1 MPKAT
6 SSSSTGSRPVL
17 RRNQACRSC
26 RKRKLKCDAARPHC
40 GTCVKY
46 WQSLISVPA
55 PVGYAHP
62 AEPQCVYDPVDGLA
76 LSPDTDPI
84 EKIRLLEE
92 EVSKLKIQLQEQN
105 IPARS
110 PGPSM
115 SRRNSYGLC
124 RPGSTATLSRSDSQT
139 SVPGSKLYAC
149 NPGDALGLNH
159 LNFQD
164 GVGLNMQ
171 WTTITDTHSELIHTG
186 WNTDLPEP
194 HILDHYIETFF
205 RCDPCGPRILHRP
218 SFLAT
223 ICLHPRDPAF
233 PHSAIL
239 HAICACASRWSSRN
253 VAIQPDG
260 SRKDEFAEYHASKT
274 RKYIDRTMATGEDIF
289 QVVQACIILSWYF
302 YQEGRWVE
310 AWVFAGFQTRVAIPL
325 RLNYPGTFCTYGDST
340 AGYLPPPRDF
350 RDLETRRRTWW
361 MSIVFDRIVAAGGWT
376 HSISEK
382 DIGTEL
388 PLRGEDFD
396 AEHLIPNNP
405 QDMSTEDFFTTHL
418 PKYTDSFL
426 LFIKAVMM
434 FGRVTDLNV
443 RSKLRASTP
452 PQKHQNP
459 FALPGFKEL
468 DSLVHKDFL
477 ENLPHSHRFNIGV
490 TDMLANGP
498 SVDTDLYMVHVIPYA
513 ASITLHNPYLDL
525 NDVRRLSTSRCIE
538 AAQAILSAYYMLSA
552 TSLDTSRLHPFI
564 TICWYLAAAVQV
576 QVCKHF
582 IEMGDRVR
590 EAQVWGEI
598 NVLRLVCL
606 WSLHHRTDSFRR
618 EAMLNYGTRS
628 PIGTRQEGLL
638 RGLMKEVVRLSNQ
651 KQPLEVGL
659 PLYPFSHSTVF
670 ADPRLPYCDAPVAPL
685 PNPSVPEH
693 CEARFQEGTA
703 GGELAGQPPI
713 PPVFSG
719 TSMIVGNL
727 QGDAPPR
734 SGDIL
739 TWDGESGR

>member
-6 SSSSTGSRPVL
+6 SSTSSGARPAL

-55 PVGYAHP
+55 PVGYTHP
-62 AEPQCVYDPVDGLA
+62 AEPQCVYDPVDGLT
-76 LSPDTDPI
+76 LSPDTDPL

-92 EVSKLKIQLQEQN
+92 EVSKLKIQLHEQN
-105 IPARS
+105 VPARS

-115 SRRNSYGLC
+115 SRRHSYGLC
-124 RPGSTATLSRSDSQT
+124 RPGSTPTSLGSDSQIP
-139 SVPGSKLYAC
+139 VPGSKLPAY
-149 NPGDALGLNH
+149 NPGDSLGLNH
-159 LNFQD
+159 LNFRQD
-164 GVGLNMQ
+164 NLGINIQCAAV
-171 WTTITDTHSELIHTG
+171 TDVHAELIHTG

-194 HILDHYIETFF
+194 RVLDHYIETFF

-218 SFLAT
+218 SFLAA
-223 ICLHPRDPAF
+223 IRLHPRDPAF

-239 HAICACASRWSSRN
+239 HAICACASRWSSRS
-253 VAIQPDG
+253 VAMQPDG
-260 SRKDEFAEYHASKT
+260 SGKDEFAEFHASKT

-310 AWVFAGFQTRVAIPL
+310 AWVFAGFQTRVSIPL
-325 RLNYPGTFCTYGDST
+325 RLNYPGTFCTHGHALT
-340 AGYLPPPRDF
+340 AGYLPPPKDF

-376 HSISEK
+376 HSIDER

-405 QDMSTEDFFTTHL
+405 QNMSTEDFFTTHF

-434 FGRVTDLNV
+434 FGRVTDYNV
-443 RSKLRASTP
+443 RTKLRTSTP
-452 PQKHQNP
+452 LKKYQDP

-490 TDMLANGP
+490 TDMSANGS
-498 SVDTDLYMVHVIPYA
+498 SVDTDLYMAHVVPYA

-525 NDVRRLSTSRCIE
+525 NDVHHPSTSRCIE
-538 AAQAILSAYYMLSA
+538 AAQAISSAYYMLSA
-552 TSLDTSRLHPFI
+552 TSLDTTRLHPFI

-598 NVLRLVCL
+598 NVLR
-606 WSLHHRTDSFRR
+606 
-618 EAMLNYGTRS
+618 EAMLNYGARS

-638 RGLMKEVVRLSNQ
+638 RGLMKEVVQLSSQN
-651 KQPLEVGL
+651 QPLEVGL

-670 ADPRLPYCDAPVAPL
+670 ANPNVPYCDGPVAPL

-693 CEARFQEGTA
+693 YEARFEESTVGV
-703 GGELAGQPPI
+703 ELAGQPQSPALYA
-713 PPVFSG
+713 G
-719 TSMIVGNL
+719 ASMIADHL
-727 QGDAPPR
+727 QGDVPLH
-734 SGDIL
+734 SGDFL
-739 TWDGESGR
+739 TWDSSSSR

>member
-6 SSSSTGSRPVL
+6 SGSSSGARSAL

-40 GTCVKY
+40 GTCVKC

-62 AEPQCVYDPVDGLA
+62 AEPQCVYDPVDGLT
-76 LSPDTDPI
+76 LSPETDPI

-105 IPARS
+105 IPAHS
-110 PGPSM
+110 PGPLM
-115 SRRNSYGLC
+115 SRRHSYGLC
-124 RPGSTATLSRSDSQT
+124 TPGSTATSSGSDSQLP
-139 SVPGSKLYAC
+139 VPGSKLSASSTGYA
-149 NPGDALGLNH
+149 LSLNH
-159 LNFQD
+159 LNFRQ
-164 GVGLNMQ
+164 GGFGINMQ
-171 WTTITDTHSELIHTG
+171 YTAVNDVHSELIHTG

-194 HILDHYIETFF
+194 HVLDHYIETFF

-218 SFLAT
+218 SFLPAM
-223 ICLHPRDPAF
+223 CLHPRDPAF

-253 VAIQPDG
+253 VAMQPDG
-260 SRKDEFAEYHASKT
+260 SRKDEFAEYHATKT

-325 RLNYPGTFCTYGDST
+325 RLNYPGTFCAHGGALT

-350 RDLETRRRTWW
+350 RDLEIRRRTWW
-361 MSIVFDRIVAAGGWT
+361 MSIVFDRIVAAGGWA
-376 HSISEK
+376 HSIDER

-405 QDMSTEDFFTTHL
+405 QDMCTEDFFTTHL

-426 LFIKAVMM
+426 LFIKAIMM
-434 FGRVTDLNV
+434 FGRVTDYNV
-443 RSKLRASTP
+443 RSKLRNSTP
-452 PQKHQNP
+452 PKKHQDP
-459 FALPGFKEL
+459 FASPGFKEL
-468 DSLVHKDFL
+468 DSLVHRKFL

-490 TDMLANGP
+490 TDVAANGP
-498 SVDTDLYMVHVIPYA
+498 LVDTDLYMVHVIPYA
-513 ASITLHNPYLDL
+513 ASITLHNSYLDL

-552 TSLDTSRLHPFI
+552 TSLDTTRLHPFI
-564 TICWYLAAAVQV
+564 TICWYLAAVVQV
-576 QVCKHF
+576 QVCKQS
-582 IEMGDRVR
+582 IEMGDQVR
-590 EAQVWGEI
+590 EAQVWREI
-598 NVLRLVCL
+598 NVLRL
-606 WSLHHRTDSFRR
+606 
-618 EAMLNYGTRS
+618 AMLNYGSRS

-638 RGLMKEVVRLSNQ
+638 RGLMKEVVRLSSQ

-670 ADPRLPYCDAPVAPL
+670 ADPTLPRCDAPVAPL

-693 CEARFQEGTA
+693 YEATFYGSAVGVEPADQ
-703 GGELAGQPPI
+703 LLLPS
-713 PPVFSG
+713 VYVG
-719 TSMIVGNL
+719 TSTIAGNL
-727 QGDAPPR
+727 QADDPLQ
-734 SGDIL
+734 SGDFL
-739 TWDGESGR
+739 AWDKNSSR

>member
-6 SSSSTGSRPVL
+6 SASGSGARSAL

-40 GTCVKY
+40 GTCVKH

-62 AEPQCVYDPVDGLA
+62 VEPQCVYDPVDGLT
-76 LSPDTDPI
+76 LSPETDPI

-92 EVSKLKIQLQEQN
+92 EVSKLRIQLQEQN
-105 IPARS
+105 IPAHS

-115 SRRNSYGLC
+115 SRRHSYGLC
-124 RPGSTATLSRSDSQT
+124 RPGSTATSPGSDSQMP
-139 SVPGSKLYAC
+139 VPGSKLFAY
-149 NPGDALGLNH
+149 NPGDVSGLHH
-159 LNFQD
+159 LNFRQD
-164 GVGLNMQ
+164 GLAMNMQ
-171 WTTITDTHSELIHTG
+171 CTAVADVHSELIHTG

-194 HILDHYIETFF
+194 HVLDHYIETFF

-218 SFLAT
+218 SFFAAM
-223 ICLHPRDPAF
+223 CLHPRDPAF

-239 HAICACASRWSSRN
+239 HAICASASRWSSRN
-253 VAIQPDG
+253 VAMQPDG

-274 RKYIDRTMATGEDIF
+274 RKYIDRTMATGADIF

-325 RLNYPGTFCTYGDST
+325 RLNYPGTFCAHGGALT

-376 HSISEK
+376 HSIDER

-405 QDMSTEDFFTTHL
+405 QDMSTEDFFITHL

-426 LFIKAVMM
+426 LFIKAIMM
-434 FGRVTDLNV
+434 FGRVTDYNV
-443 RSKLRASTP
+443 RSKLRTSTLP
-452 PQKHQNP
+452 KKYQDP

-468 DSLVHKDFL
+468 DSLVHRSFL

-490 TDMLANGP
+490 TDVLANGP
-498 SVDTDLYMVHVIPYA
+498 LVDTDLYMVHVIPYA
-513 ASITLHNPYLDL
+513 ASITLHNLYLDL
-525 NDVRRLSTSRCIE
+525 NDVHRLSTTRCIE

-552 TSLDTSRLHPFI
+552 TSLDTTRLHPFI
-564 TICWYLAAAVQV
+564 TICWYLAAVVQV

-598 NVLRLVCL
+598 NVLRQ
-606 WSLHHRTDSFRR
+606 
-618 EAMLNYGTRS
+618 AMLNYGSRS

-638 RGLMKEVVRLSNQ
+638 RGLMKEAVRLSSQ

-659 PLYPFSHSTVF
+659 PLYPFSHATLF
-670 ADPRLPYCDAPVAPL
+670 ADPTLPYCDAPVAPL
-685 PNPSVPEH
+685 PNPSIPEH
-693 CEARFQEGTA
+693 HEATFYESTVGVEAADQ
-703 GGELAGQPPI
+703 LPLPSI
-713 PPVFSG
+713 YVG
-719 TSMIVGNL
+719 TSMVAGNL

-734 SGDIL
+734 SSDFL
-739 TWDGESGR
+739 AWDNNSGR